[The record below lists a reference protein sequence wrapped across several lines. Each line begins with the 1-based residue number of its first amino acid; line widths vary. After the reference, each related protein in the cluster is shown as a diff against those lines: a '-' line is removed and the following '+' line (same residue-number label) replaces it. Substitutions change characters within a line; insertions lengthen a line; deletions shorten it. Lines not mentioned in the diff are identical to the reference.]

1 MLAYIILENFKG
13 FKEKTYID
21 FRKTNYTILPQNVG
35 ENDLLKG
42 LAFVG
47 ANGSGKS
54 TVLEAVK
61 LLMDLMFSENTI
73 HFSYFKSLL
82 TDRNDFSVEYGF
94 KINEADIIYKIS
106 CNFANMSIFERLEKN
121 KQLLFVRDGKDARG
135 YFENGQEKV
144 YDSNLIKPDGFFLRT
159 LYFNGQL
166 VHDESLV
173 AWMDFLKNSKY
184 VSAAPSVGDLQE
196 YSSAHDPFYE
206 NDGVQKINAFLEEIG
221 YDQRVFFANSVTGA
235 HYSIDSTEKIL
246 FYQRQGLEMPVPF
259 IQESL
264 GNRTLIKVLNAYLPV
279 LENGGLLLI
288 DEFSAGFHSALECV
302 LIKYF
307 MEKSKNSQM
316 VIVSHSVPML
326 NNSVLRPDQEYAV
339 EFQGSKGIALN
350 RFSNMQ
356 PRNSQNISKMYLS
369 GVFGGKPVYEDNF
382 KV

>member
-1 MLAYIILENFKG
+1 MLAYIILENFKA
-13 FKEKTYID
+13 FKERTYID
-21 FRKTNYTILPQNVG
+21 FKKTNYTILPQNVG

-61 LLMDLMFSENTI
+61 LLMDIMFGENDVY
-73 HFSYFKSLL
+73 FSYYKSLL
-82 TDRNDFSVEYGF
+82 TVRNDFAVEYGF
-94 KINEADIIYKIS
+94 KINGIDIVYKIS
-106 CNFANMSIFERLEKN
+106 CNFAYKSIYERLEKDE
-121 KQLLFVRDGKDARG
+121 QVLLIRDGKDARS
-135 YFENGQEKV
+135 YFENGDEKV
-144 YDSNLIKPDGFFLRT
+144 YNVNLIKPDGSFLRT

-166 VHDESLV
+166 VHDNTLV

-184 VSAAPSVGDLQE
+184 VSAAPSAGDLQE
-196 YSSAHDPFYE
+196 YSNAHNPFYE
-206 NDGVQKINAFLEEIG
+206 NDGVRKINEFLEEID
-221 YDQRVFFANSVTGA
+221 YDQRIFFANSVKGT
-235 HYSIDSTEKIL
+235 HYSIDSTQEVL
-246 FYQRQGLEMPVPF
+246 FYQRNGLEMPVPF
-259 IQESL
+259 LQESL
-264 GNRTLIKVLNAYLPV
+264 GNRTLIKVLNSYLPV

-307 MEKSKNSQM
+307 MEKSKNSQL
-316 VIVSHSVPML
+316 ILVSHSVPML

-339 EFQGSKGIALN
+339 EFKGEEGSCVN

>member
-144 YDSNLIKPDGFFLRT
+144 YDSKLIKPDGFFLRT

>member
-196 YSSAHDPFYE
+196 YSSAHNPFYE